1 MKMTMTIQ
9 EAKQGLREDHGMEL
23 TERDGEFRVNFI
35 GGEEETAYYTEDMAD
50 AINTAIDMRG

>member
-1 MKMTMTIQ
+1 MTIQ
-9 EAKQGLREDHGMEL
+9 EAKLSLRKDHGMEL

-50 AINTAIDMRG
+50 AINTAIDMRW

>member
-1 MKMTMTIQ
+1 MTIK
-9 EAKQGLREDHGMEL
+9 EAKQSLRADHGMEL

-50 AINTAIDMRG
+50 AINTAVDMRG